1 MQIPEYGYNHF
12 TLNGRNTFDALDDK
26 GQWPSQRNYTYSRN
40 TSTSVLRLHLNRF
53 HIEEYVKI
61 AEERDWVMQLP
72 SLKGKATEGTMVTSK
87 PKVSFTPDMV
97 TNHLIRFIVAN
108 DQVSSIVLYCMPKF
122 MDFIVVH

>member
-1 MQIPEYGYNHF
+1 VQIPEYGYNHF

-40 TSTSVLRLHLNRF
+40 TSTSVLRLHLNCF
-53 HIEEYVKI
+53 HIEEYAKI
-61 AEERDWVMQLP
+61 AEERDWVVQLP

-108 DQVSSIVLYCMPKF
+108 DQVSSIVLYCTPKF